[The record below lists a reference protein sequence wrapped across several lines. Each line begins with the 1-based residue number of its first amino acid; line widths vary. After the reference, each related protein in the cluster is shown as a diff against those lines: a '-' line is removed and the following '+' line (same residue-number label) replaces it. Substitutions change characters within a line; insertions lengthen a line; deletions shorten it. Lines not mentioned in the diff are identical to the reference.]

1 MRIML
6 FTTPTCQYCAP
17 AKELLQAS
25 GIEGI
30 EYINAVENM
39 ELAKEFGIRSVPALI
54 VSKCS
59 GNQSFV
65 GLDQIQ
71 SFIESTQGSA
81 GCGCGCNH

>member
-17 AKELLQAS
+17 AKDALSTMPNVEIIDAT
-25 GIEGI
+25 
-30 EYINAVENM
+30 ENM
-39 ELAKEFGIRSVPALI
+39 ELAVEFGIRSVPTLI

-59 GNQSFV
+59 GTESFV
-65 GLDQIQ
+65 GLDKILE
-71 SFIESTQGSA
+71 FVKAKQGT